1 MLISTQL
8 EDGVMIIRMQD
19 KAGKNAFSKAFL
31 AEYRATLS
39 EAQNNPEVRVVL
51 LCGLPDVFCSGAPKE
66 LLKELVDKKVSP
78 DDLILPREMLS
89 MRLPCV
95 AAMQGHA
102 TGGGLA
108 LGLCAD
114 MVVFARQSRYGANFM
129 NMGFTPGMGMTCLL
143 EHVLPPALAHEM
155 LYTGAYYRGSFFE
168 PHCGGGQVV
177 NKEKVEDVALA
188 LAEQMA
194 EKPRKAL
201 ELLKESLSA
210 PRLQRY
216 EEAFKQESRMHDICF
231 QDEEIRHRIEE
242 NYVE

>member
-1 MLISTQL
+1 MLVSTDLQ
-8 EDGVMIIRMQD
+8 DGVVIVRMQD
-19 KAGKNAFSKAFL
+19 AAGKNAFSEAFL
-31 AEYRATLS
+31 SEYRSTLS
-39 EAQNNPEVRVVL
+39 EVQNNPDARVVL
-51 LCGLPDVFCSGAPKE
+51 LCGLPDIFCSGAPRE
-66 LLKELVDKKVSP
+66 LLRELVDKKLRP
-78 DDLILPREMLS
+78 ADLILPREMLS
-89 MRLPCV
+89 MRLPCI

-114 MVVFARQSRYGANFM
+114 VVVFARQSRYGANFM

-168 PHCGGGQVV
+168 PHCGAGRVV
-177 NKEKVEDVALA
+177 DNEKVEAVAMDLA
-188 LAEQMA
+188 GQIA

-201 ELLKESLSA
+201 ELLKVSLSA
-210 PRLQRY
+210 PRLRRY

-231 QDEEIRHRIEE
+231 QDEEIRRRIEE